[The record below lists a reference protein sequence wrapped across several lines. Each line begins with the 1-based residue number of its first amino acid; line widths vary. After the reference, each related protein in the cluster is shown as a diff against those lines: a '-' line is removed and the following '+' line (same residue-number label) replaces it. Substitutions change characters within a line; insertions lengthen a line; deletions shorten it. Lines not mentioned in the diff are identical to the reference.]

1 MFNRLINSFTIKP
14 RILFCCL
21 LLTGY
26 WLLSTGSLYAQ
37 EGGQIKQPVSPTSNV
52 LFQGRSIDEI
62 CREKNLSFV
71 QCQTLKSELSKSGG
85 QPTPEA
91 IEALKKSP
99 EFKDL
104 KPEEIAKGKELLE
117 KKEVKEPAKPEVPA
131 GEDTL
136 FDRYIS
142 GISPIEVR
150 IELKSSEGIP
160 VEPDYIIKTG
170 DKINILLLGKANA
183 QYSLT
188 VGSDGT
194 ILFPNVGPLYV
205 EGMTFEEVKKLLTKQ
220 TENIVGITQ
229 LRPFGYNLFT
239 ETTLAPQQNLPIAS
253 DYIIGPSDEINIFL
267 WGRINAQYNLIV
279 SRDGT
284 IQVPNMGVLSVAGM
298 TFEEVKKFLAKQAK
312 NIVGAEINV
321 TMGMLRSIQV
331 FVLGE
336 VKKPGAYTVSA
347 MSTLTNALMAS
358 GGPTQIGTLR
368 KVELKRNNNKTIAI
382 MDFYDLLLKG
392 DKSKDMRLQNGDVVF
407 VPTAGPLVGVAGNV
421 KRPAIYEL
429 KGETDLAGILELAG
443 GIIPTAYTQQIQV
456 ERVEKN
462 QRRIVVDLNT
472 IERDI
477 AKTFKLQDADLVKV
491 FSIVD
496 KDTNV
501 VYLHGNVKRPG
512 KYELKKGMRLKNLIK
527 DESELLQE
535 TYFEYGLIKRL
546 VPPSFEVKLIPFSL
560 GSLLFKSSQEDN
572 IELTPRDS
580 IYIFSKWLF
589 KDKPSASIEGEVR
602 KKGSFELGDNFSVKD
617 LVLLAGD
624 LTKEAY
630 LKKAEIVRVNKKRE
644 YQTIYFNLV
653 KAMAGDKSENLILQD
668 EDKVIIHSMW
678 EEKWKEIV
686 TIVGEVKKIREKDS
700 QQQGKIE
707 DIRVK
712 RLQTDLETEQERL
725 KKVEEERKSLLDK
738 GIITPTEDLIKKLDE
753 KIERQ
758 KQKIQ
763 EGEDTLSKTEKEI
776 KESMEFL
783 LTDEMTIKDLMFKA
797 GGGTRDTHLEEA
809 ELYRTD
815 WKTKE
820 VTLLKFNLAKA
831 MEGDEVNNIKLQDLD
846 RVIIHSIWEKIPRQY
861 VTISGEVNKPGQ
873 YSYAANMTVRDFVF
887 AAGSLFES
895 AYLEEAELSSYIV
908 KEGKSSLI
916 SYRKVNL
923 REAMAGEPS
932 QNIRLNPYDAL
943 FIKRV
948 PEWKEEK
955 YIIITG
961 EVVFPGRYIFKK
973 GERLSSI
980 IERAG
985 GFTDKA
991 YLNGAL
997 FTRESV
1003 RVLQQKNLDES
1014 IDRMEQMLLSQTVGA
1029 VETALTPE
1037 ASQQQKAAIEQR
1049 KILLSKLR
1057 ATKALGRLTI
1067 KLNTPGKLKGTSHD
1081 IEIEDKDT
1089 IYIPLQPSSVIVIGA
1104 VFNQNAFLYDAKGN
1118 VSSYIKLAGG
1128 MTREADEKSIFILK
1142 SDGTALS
1149 KRQEGWGFMSM
1160 RLDAGDA
1167 VIVPQEYEKVAWLRE
1182 IRDITQILYQ
1192 VAITTGTLK
1201 VMGLF

>member
-205 EGMTFEEVKKLLTKQ
+205 E
-220 TENIVGITQ
+220 
-229 LRPFGYNLFT
+229 
-239 ETTLAPQQNLPIAS
+239 
-253 DYIIGPSDEINIFL
+253 
-267 WGRINAQYNLIV
+267 
-279 SRDGT
+279 
-284 IQVPNMGVLSVAGM
+284 GM

-797 GGGTRDTHLEEA
+797 GGGTRNTHLEEA

-831 MEGDEVNNIKLQDLD
+831 MEG
-846 RVIIHSIWEKIPRQY
+846 
-861 VTISGEVNKPGQ
+861 
-873 YSYAANMTVRDFVF
+873 
-887 AAGSLFES
+887 
-895 AYLEEAELSSYIV
+895 
-908 KEGKSSLI
+908 
-916 SYRKVNL
+916 
-923 REAMAGEPS
+923 
-932 QNIRLNPYDAL
+932 
-943 FIKRV
+943 
-948 PEWKEEK
+948 
-955 YIIITG
+955 
-961 EVVFPGRYIFKK
+961 
-973 GERLSSI
+973 
-980 IERAG
+980 
-985 GFTDKA
+985 
-991 YLNGAL
+991 
-997 FTRESV
+997 
-1003 RVLQQKNLDES
+1003 
-1014 IDRMEQMLLSQTVGA
+1014 
-1029 VETALTPE
+1029 
-1037 ASQQQKAAIEQR
+1037 
-1049 KILLSKLR
+1049 
-1057 ATKALGRLTI
+1057 
-1067 KLNTPGKLKGTSHD
+1067 
-1081 IEIEDKDT
+1081 EI
-1089 IYIPLQPSSVIVIGA
+1089 
-1104 VFNQNAFLYDAKGN
+1104 
-1118 VSSYIKLAGG
+1118 
-1128 MTREADEKSIFILK
+1128 
-1142 SDGTALS
+1142 
-1149 KRQEGWGFMSM
+1149 
-1160 RLDAGDA
+1160 
-1167 VIVPQEYEKVAWLRE
+1167 
-1182 IRDITQILYQ
+1182 
-1192 VAITTGTLK
+1192 
-1201 VMGLF
+1201 